1 MRKQQRSQRIV
12 RDFAYELRG
21 AFPPLR
27 AFDSL
32 ENPITHLR
40 SFRREVNDQRGA
52 ATKDMLRRVLRLRHY
67 HRLRQRND
75 DLRNA
80 SAIRRDSQCRSQL
93 MYLEGRR
100 GIYTKAFGELRSR
113 LECPFQR
120 GVESLP
126 LIVGLVEQLFAV
138 SQVDA
143 LVCILL
149 ELR

>member
-1 MRKQQRSQRIV
+1 
-12 RDFAYELRG
+12 
-21 AFPPLR
+21 
-27 AFDSL
+27 
-32 ENPITHLR
+32 
-40 SFRREVNDQRGA
+40 
-52 ATKDMLRRVLRLRHY
+52 
-67 HRLRQRND
+67 
-75 DLRNA
+75 
-80 SAIRRDSQCRSQL
+80 

-149 ELR
+149 ELRNDALVLLADSSLFRGPRSARSKFCQRIVSTDSVRIVSTPGSLISSG